1 MLQIDPNAWLVTLP
15 ITIGLV
21 QLFFQPADHPIRRL
35 LKNVVQM
42 EAEVWSRLTLADLEA
57 TASRTFR
64 IGRLVHC
71 FATVCMAVA
80 SLASLGAFVGLP
92 VG

>member
-21 QLFFQPADHPIRRL
+21 QLFFQPADHPIRKL
-35 LKNVVQM
+35 LKGVVQV
-42 EAEVWSRLTLADLEA
+42 EAEVWSRLTMSDVDSA
-57 TASRTFR
+57 ASRTIR
-64 IGRLVHC
+64 VGRFVHC

-92 VG
+92 VS